1 MQTTAAVAV
10 RGAENPF
17 RKQGFLCLGPL
28 LRCNLGR
35 NIGCIKAGMLIVI
48 SVAMGVRDTKPICSV
63 SLDLPGRTRAAAAL
77 ENAGRKMSTVTT
89 AAPATATLGA
99 TRWSQL
105 IFVILCMVLIANLQ
119 YGWTLFVNP
128 INKATGWS
136 IAAIQFAYSVFI
148 ALETWL
154 TPIQGWIVDVLGPK
168 RGPKVMVAFGGL
180 AVALG
185 WLINSVADSLTML
198 YVGAIISGAG
208 GGAIYA
214 TSVGHAVKWFPDRRG
229 LAVGLTAAG
238 YGAGAALTVI
248 PIRYMIDTSGYQSAF
263 FWFGLLQGGVVF
275 ILAWLLRAPEPG
287 ELPSTA
293 APKVQQSKR
302 SYSPGEVLKAPV
314 FWLMYIMFVMVS
326 ASGLM
331 AAAQIAPIASD
342 FGVAN
347 TVVLLGGTTLT
358 VALIVDN
365 VANGAARPLFGW
377 ISDNIGREYTMAI
390 AFGLGGLAYWLLGSL
405 GTAPWAF
412 VVFAAM
418 IFLTWGE
425 IFSLFPSTCTD
436 TFGPKFA
443 TVNLSLLYTAKGT
456 SAFLTPLA
464 NVIKDATGSWHMV
477 FLVTTLM
484 NFAVVGLAL
493 FVLRPMRR
501 RAMEQSG

>member
-1 MQTTAAVAV
+1 M
-10 RGAENPF
+10 
-17 RKQGFLCLGPL
+17 
-28 LRCNLGR
+28 
-35 NIGCIKAGMLIVI
+35 
-48 SVAMGVRDTKPICSV
+48 SVATAVGVGAKV
-63 SLDLPGRTRAAAAL
+63 ST
-77 ENAGRKMSTVTT
+77 
-89 AAPATATLGA
+89 A
-99 TRWSQL
+99 TRWTQL
-105 IFVILCMVLIANLQ
+105 LSVIVCMVMIANLQ

-128 INKATGWS
+128 INKTHGWS

-154 TPIQGWIVDVLGPK
+154 TPIEGWIVDVLGPK
-168 RGPKVMVAFGGL
+168 RGPKLVVAAGGL
-180 AVALG
+180 LVAVG
-185 WLINSVADSLTML
+185 WIINSVADSLAML
-198 YVGAIISGAG
+198 YVGAIVSGTG

-248 PIRYMIDTSGYQSAF
+248 PIRYVIDTSGYEAAF
-263 FWFGLLQGGVVF
+263 FWFGIVQGGAVF
-275 ILAWLLRAPEPG
+275 VLAWLLRAPDPG
-287 ELPSTA
+287 EIPASF
-293 APKVQQSKR
+293 APKVQQSAK
-302 SYSPGEVLKAPV
+302 SYSPAEVLTTPV

-405 GTAPWAF
+405 GTSPWGF
-412 VVFAAM
+412 VVFAAL

-443 TVNLSLLYTAKGT
+443 TVNLSLLYTAKGA
-456 SAFLTPLA
+456 SAFLTPVA
-464 NVIKDATGSWHMV
+464 NLIKDATGSWQMV

-484 NFAVVGLAL
+484 NFVVVALAL

-501 RAMEQSG
+501 RAMERT